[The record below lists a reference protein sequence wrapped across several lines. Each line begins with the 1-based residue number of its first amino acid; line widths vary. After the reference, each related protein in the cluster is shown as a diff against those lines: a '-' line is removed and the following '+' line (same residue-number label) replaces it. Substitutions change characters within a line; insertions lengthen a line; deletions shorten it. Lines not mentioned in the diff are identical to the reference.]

1 MMLRSARNRV
11 AGMSTRTRGR
21 RGSGTV
27 FYDTDRKC
35 YVGQASY
42 TDDAGKR
49 HRPKVFAE
57 TAEACQDKLDALRGE
72 LKTTGS
78 VAPKDLTVK
87 HVMNDLLAH
96 PPSKWKSPLTIR
108 GNKDRAQHVIDGLGK
123 VKLARLTVA
132 QVERFLDGLAA
143 EGFSSDMIIR
153 CRALL
158 RLAIRR
164 AERDGKIGRNV
175 AALADPPSGSRRKSR
190 AMTLAQV
197 NALLAVKLNLF
208 WRAYIV
214 VGLMC
219 GLRPGELLGLRWEDV
234 DFDAGVIRVRKCLKA
249 LPDPKAGKRRLVLD
263 DLKTEQSKRT
273 IQMPRAVAV
282 ALISLRKDQARWKLK
297 LGAAYDVRG
306 MGLVFTDRAG
316 APRWPGDVRRYLQL
330 LCERAGIGKAWT
342 PRELRHTFVSVL
354 SDSGVDIEKIAEAAG
369 HVNSTITKTVY
380 RHVIADK
387 VTVAAT
393 AMDSIFG
400 EASGS

>member
-1 MMLRSARNRV
+1 MTSRNR
-11 AGMSTRTRGR
+11 RGA
-21 RGSGTV
+21 GTV
-27 FYDTDRKC
+27 FYDKGRGC

-49 HRPKVFAE
+49 QRPKVFGQ
-57 TAEACQDKLDALRGE
+57 TADECQDNLDKLRAE

-78 VAPKDLTVK
+78 VAPKDLTVR
-87 HVMNDLLAH
+87 HIMEDLLAH
-96 PPSKWKSPLTIR
+96 PPSSWKSPLTIR
-108 GNKDRAQHVIDGLGK
+108 GNRDRAAHIVVGLGK
-123 VKLARLTVA
+123 IKLARLTVA
-132 QVERFLDGLAA
+132 QVERFLDGLAR
-143 EGFSSDMIIR
+143 EGLSSDTISR

-175 AALADPPSGSRRKSR
+175 AALADAPSGTRRKSH
-190 AMTLAQV
+190 AMTLVQIR
-197 NALLAVKLNLF
+197 ALLEAKLNVF
-208 WRAYIV
+208 WRAYV
-214 VGLMC
+214 VMGLMC
-219 GLRPGELLGLRWEDV
+219 GLRPGELLGLRWKDV
-234 DFDAGVIRVRKCLKA
+234 DFDGGVVRVRKCLKA
-249 LPDPKAGKRRLVLD
+249 LPDPETGKRRLVLA
-263 DLKTEQSKRT
+263 DLKTEESRRT
-273 IQMPRAVAV
+273 IEMPRLAAA
-282 ALISLRKDQARWKLK
+282 ALRELRKDQARWRLK

-316 APRWPGDVRRYLQL
+316 APRWPQDVRRYFQV
-330 LCERAGIGKAWT
+330 LCERAGIGAEWT

-354 SDSGVDIEKIAEAAG
+354 SDSGVDIEKIAEAVG

>member
-1 MMLRSARNRV
+1 MANK
-11 AGMSTRTRGR
+11 RGR
-21 RGSGTV
+21 RGAGTV
-27 FYDTDRKC
+27 FYDKDRGC
-35 YVGQASY
+35 YVGQVSY

-49 HRPKVFAE
+49 QRPKVFGQ
-57 TAEACQDKLDALRGE
+57 TAEECQDNLDKLRAE

-78 VAPKDLTVK
+78 VAPKDLTVR
-87 HVMNDLLAH
+87 HIMEDLLAH
-96 PPSKWKSPLTIR
+96 PPSSWKSPLTIR
-108 GNKDRAQHVIDGLGK
+108 GNRDRANHIIAGLGK

-132 QVERFLDGLAA
+132 QVERFLDDLADD
-143 EGFSSDMIIR
+143 GMSSDTITR

-175 AALADPPSGSRRKSR
+175 AALADTPGGTRRKSR
-190 AMTLAQV
+190 AMTVAQI
-197 NALLAVKLNLF
+197 NTLLAAKSNPF

-214 VGLMC
+214 TGLMC

-234 DFDAGVIRVRKCLKA
+234 DFDGGVIRVRKSLKA
-249 LPDPKAGKRRLVLD
+249 LPDPVTGKRRLVLH
-263 DLKTEQSKRT
+263 DLKTEESRRS
-273 IQMPRAVAV
+273 IEMPRLAAA
-282 ALISLRKDQARWKLK
+282 ALRELRTDQARWKLK

-316 APRWPGDVRRYLQL
+316 APRWPQDVRRYFKV
-330 LCERAGIGKAWT
+330 LCERAGIGGEWT

-354 SDSGVDIEKIAEAAG
+354 SDSGVDIEKIAEAVG

-393 AMDSIFG
+393 AMDRIFG